1 MLKLQTQPDEHGH
14 FGPYGGRYVAE
25 TLMPLILEVEQAYQL
40 MRVDPNFRRQFDDL
54 MKSFKAKTDRLA
66 VYAPNFGDGGITI
79 ENNLAIA
86 DSMGHDF
93 MQHLI
98 IHGSG
103 EDEPSYKTPIKYMVV
118 ELTARRQAQLQVKG
132 TSVPEHNKA
141 MNQLTGQPT
150 GPSKSARITY
160 PETQILRSM
169 GMENTLVELLKMRGG
184 DIKGFDAMNRTI
196 ATQGEVS
203 LNSIMHLSSGVES
216 TKTLK
221 TLLTCMHLKSTL

>member
-1 MLKLQTQPDEHGH
+1 MAGNRKAAEAYILKMIEKLAPGSSNRKIYEESFAKMSDK
-14 FGPYGGRYVAE
+14 
-25 TLMPLILEVEQAYQL
+25 
-40 MRVDPNFRRQFDDL
+40 QFDDL

-66 VYAPNFGDGGITI
+66 VYAPNYGDGGITI

-98 IHGSG
+98 IHGSS

-150 GPSKSARITY
+150 GTSKSARITY

>member
-1 MLKLQTQPDEHGH
+1 MAGNRKAAQEYILKMLEKIAPGSSNRKIYEESFAQMTDK
-14 FGPYGGRYVAE
+14 
-25 TLMPLILEVEQAYQL
+25 
-40 MRVDPNFRRQFDDL
+40 QFDE
-54 MKSFKAKTDRLA
+54 MMARFKNKTDRLA
-66 VYAPNFGDGGITI
+66 LYLPNFGDGGVTI

-98 IHGSG
+98 IHSSDP
-103 EDEPSYKTPIKYMVV
+103 DEPSYKTPVKYMVV
-118 ELTARRQAQLQVKG
+118 ELPLRRQAQLQVKG

-141 MNQLTGQPT
+141 MNQMTGQPT

-184 DIKGFDAMNRTI
+184 DIKGFEAMNRSI
-196 ATQGEVS
+196 AVQGDVS
-203 LNSIMHLSSGVES
+203 LDSIMHLSSGVES

>member
-1 MLKLQTQPDEHGH
+1 MAGNRKAAEAYILDMIEKLTPGSSNRKIYEDS
-14 FGPYGGRYVAE
+14 FAK
-25 TLMPLILEVEQAYQL
+25 MS
-40 MRVDPNFRRQFDDL
+40 DKQFDDL

-98 IHGSG
+98 IHSSVEG
-103 EDEPSYKTPIKYMVV
+103 EPSYKTPIKYMVV
-118 ELTARRQAQLQVKG
+118 ELTGRRQAQLQVKG

-141 MNQLTGQPT
+141 MNQMTGQPT

-169 GMENTLVELLKMRGG
+169 GMESTLVELLKMRGG

-196 ATQGEVS
+196 AAQGDVS

-216 TKTLK
+216 TKTLN
-221 TLLTCMHLKSTL
+221 TLLTCMHLKTTL